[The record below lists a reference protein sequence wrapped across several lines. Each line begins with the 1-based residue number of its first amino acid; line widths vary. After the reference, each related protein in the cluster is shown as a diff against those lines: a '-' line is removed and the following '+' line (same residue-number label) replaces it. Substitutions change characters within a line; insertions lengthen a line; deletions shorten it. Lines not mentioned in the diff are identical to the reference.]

1 MAIRTVAGN
10 RACIAGCHRPQCKS
24 PEPGGD
30 ASPQGSQMRP
40 GQPRP
45 ETPPPPVR
53 WVVRHFR
60 TRGRPQG
67 AESVCPG
74 PGRAGPLRV
83 SPVSG
88 GQRGERRLLPS
99 WTRAQTGARGDER
112 QGRLSP
118 AGTHGARRGMGKA
131 TGQPLTPE
139 AAEGESAVGA
149 PQRPGCLPANV
160 CGKVAWSWPDAR
172 RPPGPPYA
180 QTPAEGRGSSPRRP
194 PRLLEGPP
202 WSASEPPTWVSAL
215 ATRQREGP

>member
-1 MAIRTVAGN
+1 MHCRL
-10 RACIAGCHRPQCKS
+10 S
-24 PEPGGD
+24 PSPVQEPG
-30 ASPQGSQMRP
+30 AR
-40 GQPRP
+40 
-45 ETPPPPVR
+45 
-53 WVVRHFR
+53 
-60 TRGRPQG
+60 RGRFAPGVPDAPWAAAAGDPSPAGALGRAAFPDQG
-67 AESVCPG
+67 PTPGSGVGLPG

-202 WSASEPPTWVSAL
+202 CSASEPPTWVSAL